1 LPATSLADRLL
12 VSDQSMRQ
20 QLRRLREALE
30 PLAVSLGIPL
40 DQDTF
45 IETKE
50 RAGYRLNPE
59 LREVSVADIKAD
71 HPLPLR
77 V

>member
-1 LPATSLADRLL
+1 LADLL
-12 VSDQSMRQ
+12 QVSDQSMRQ

-50 RAGYRLNPE
+50 RAGYRLNPG
-59 LREVSVADIKAD
+59 LRELSVADIKTD
-71 HPLPLR
+71 HAAPTR